1 MSTPATPCR
10 VENCPNSTE
19 RDHREF
25 CEVHYAEYVAN
36 LRAAVTHHRENGPKV
51 LVVDDDKD
59 TRCMFVHLLRKIDQ
73 FYIRDTG
80 SSLAAIQAVR
90 DELPD
95 IITTDMMRPGMSGRE
110 TVERI
115 RKIEGADNLWIIAI
129 SGTLATA
136 SCREKAFSV
145 GCDECLA
152 KPLGPESFRE
162 AIIRGLV
169 RRGCWTVGLGLRRMR

>member
-1 MSTPATPCR
+1 
-10 VENCPNSTE
+10 
-19 RDHREF
+19 
-25 CEVHYAEYVAN
+25 
-36 LRAAVTHHRENGPKV
+36 
-51 LVVDDDKD
+51 
-59 TRCMFVHLLRKIDQ
+59 MFVHLLRKIDQ

-115 RKIEGADNLWIIAI
+115 RKIEGADTLWIIAI

-136 SCREKAFSV
+136 SCREKAFAV
-145 GCDECLA
+145 GCDECFD
-152 KPLGPESFRE
+152 KPLGRESLRE

-169 RRGCWTVGLGLRRMR
+169 RRGCWTVGMGLEQFGHVMEVVARTAAFGGSAKGKRPSLPKPSRRT